1 MVIKSDL
8 DFKDR
13 VEFFGW
19 FGLLFLFKTIEL
31 RNVLSSG
38 QKKINKS
45 NSVNLPGILGS
56 KEIRKYKPEVYIT
69 VKSTMY

>member
-1 MVIKSDL
+1 MVIKADL

-13 VEFFGW
+13 IDFFGW

-38 QKKINKS
+38 QKKKS